1 MLSRKKVLV
10 VILAVFLLAG
20 TPSLRAYWV
29 EDGVAVCDLAG
40 SQVNAKLASD
50 GEDGVFIVWRDNR
63 GSGSDIYMQRLDP
76 MGNEMWTA
84 DGIAICADASE
95 QIYPE
100 ITTDGT
106 GGAIVCWQDWRN
118 GYDDIYA
125 QRVDADGNALWTANG
140 VAVCNAAYAQ
150 DNLCIAADGNGG
162 AIMAWVD
169 QRNGERDIFVQ
180 KIDAAGAALWTSDG
194 VAICTA
200 TLDQYYPEIA
210 TDGLGGAFITWQDER
225 SGTLDIYA
233 QKIGA
238 DGAVD
243 FTADGIAICSAA
255 EDQENPM
262 IVPDGGG
269 GAIITWSDDRISTQS
284 DIYAQRINYQGTIQW
299 TTNGVIICDAT
310 LRQWDPALIEDGYH
324 GAIITW
330 SDFRANTQC
339 DIYAQ
344 RIDAGG
350 VVEWAA
356 NGVPVSTA
364 YGYAYDP
371 KIAPDGRDGAIIAW
385 RDRRGSY
392 YDIYAQRIDGT
403 GAVQWTADGEPL
415 STTIGISEQ
424 AMIVS
429 DGSGGAYVSFIHYNG
444 TDYDVYAQRIER
456 NGCWGYPAPYNL
468 AVRDIPGDEGGYV
481 NLAWDASRLDPWPEQ
496 AITEYSVWRAIDP
509 AAALS
514 MVASGAGILLDAA
527 VDGFEKDASVIRLEQ
542 TEAGDIYWK
551 LVSRMDACYLESY
564 SEVVPTLFD
573 STASSWEYHY
583 FQVIAH
589 TDDPLVC
596 WVSAPDS
603 GYSVDNLS
611 PEVPLGLACEQ
622 SFTPAG
628 ALLTWDPNGEDDLA
642 GYYVYRGTSET
653 FEPGPETF
661 LTSTSDTLAFDDEWS
676 WSVDYWYKVAA
687 VDIHGNESGFALI
700 GPDQVTGDDPGAL
713 PDATFLSQNW
723 PNPFNPSTTISF
735 GLREKGHVSLR
746 IYDAAGR
753 LVVSLIDED
762 MPGGQYETAW
772 DGTDGKGASLAS
784 GIYFYRLVTGDFVR
798 TKKMVLLR

>member
-1 MLSRKKVLV
+1 MVSRKKVLV
-10 VILAVFLLAG
+10 ILLAVILLAG
-20 TPSLRAYWV
+20 TPSLHAYWV
-29 EDGVAVCDLAG
+29 EDGFPVCDLAG
-40 SQVNAKLASD
+40 SQLDARLASD
-50 GEDGVFIVWRDNR
+50 GESGVFIVWRDAR
-63 GSGSDIYMQRLDP
+63 GGGPDIYMQRLDP
-76 MGNEMWTA
+76 TGNEMWTA
-84 DGIAICADASE
+84 DGIAVCADASD

-100 ITTDGT
+100 ITTDGA

-125 QRVDADGNALWTANG
+125 QRVDADGNALWTVNG
-140 VAVCNAAYAQ
+140 VAICNAVYAQ
-150 DNLCIAADGNGG
+150 DNLCITADGAGG
-162 AIMAWVD
+162 AIMAWQD
-169 QRNGERDIFVQ
+169 QRNGERDIYAQ
-180 KIDAAGAALWTSDG
+180 KVDAAGTVQWTADG
-194 VAICTA
+194 VAICLETG
-200 TLDQYYPEIA
+200 DQYYPEIA
-210 TDGLGGAFITWQDER
+210 TDGMGGAYITWQDPR
-225 SGTLDIYA
+225 FGAYDIYA
-233 QKIGA
+233 QR
-238 DGAVD
+238 VD
-243 FTADGIAICSAA
+243 AGGIANWMAGGIGICSAA

-284 DIYAQRINYQGTIQW
+284 DIYAQRVSYNGTAYW
-299 TTNGVIICDAT
+299 TANGVIICDAT
-310 LRQWDPALIEDGYH
+310 LRQWDPALIGDGHY
-324 GAIITW
+324 GAIVTW

-350 VVEWAA
+350 VVEWTT

-371 KIAPDGRDGAIIAW
+371 KIAADGRDGAIITW
-385 RDRRGSY
+385 RDRRASY

-403 GAVQWTADGEPL
+403 RSALWTADGEPL
-415 STTIGISEQ
+415 CTRIGHSEQ
-424 AMIVS
+424 VMIIP
-429 DGSGGAYVSFIHYNG
+429 DGTGGAYVSFAQYNG
-444 TDYDVYAQRIER
+444 SDYDVYAQRIER
-456 NGCWGYPAPYNL
+456 NGYWGYPAPYNL

-496 AITEYSVWRAIDP
+496 AISEYSIWRAIDP

-514 MVASGAGILLDAA
+514 MIAGGAELLLGAGDA
-527 VDGFEKDASVIRLEQ
+527 DLEKDDSVIRLEQ
-542 TEAGDIYWK
+542 TSAGDIYWK

-589 TDDPLVC
+589 TNDPLVC
-596 WVSAPDS
+596 WVSEPDS

-628 ALLTWDPNGEDDLA
+628 LQLTWDPNVEDDLA
-642 GYYVYRGTSET
+642 GYYIYRGTSEE

-661 LTSTSDTLAFDDEWS
+661 LTSTSDTLTFDDEWS
-676 WSVDYWYKVAA
+676 WSIDYWYKVSA

-700 GPDQVTGDDPGAL
+700 GSDQVTGDDPGTV
-713 PDATFLSQNW
+713 PDAAFLSQNW

-735 GLREKGHVSLR
+735 GLREKDHVSLR

-753 LVVSLIDED
+753 LVVSLIDGD
-762 MPGGQYETAW
+762 MPGGQHKAVW
-772 DGTDGKGASLAS
+772 DGTDGKGAALTS
-784 GIYFYRLVTGDFVR
+784 GIYFYRLVTGDFVQ
-798 TKKMVLLR
+798 TKKMVMLR